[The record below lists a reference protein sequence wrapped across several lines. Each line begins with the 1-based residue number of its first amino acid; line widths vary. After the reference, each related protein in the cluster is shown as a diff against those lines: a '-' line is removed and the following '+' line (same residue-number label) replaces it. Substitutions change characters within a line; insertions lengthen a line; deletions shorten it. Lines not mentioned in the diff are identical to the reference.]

1 MSSKINVTDIVL
13 GHIATLADPAGKR
26 SLMDYVTF
34 FAFPGVVAALG
45 CYAGYNLNKDVS
57 SMLVNF
63 GAIFTA
69 LLLSVLV
76 LVYDQE
82 SKLKDMNGL
91 KIVDP
96 LYNAKKDLLKQ
107 LYYNICFSIVSSIL
121 LVGLCFVH
129 SILYKVVSVF
139 EFSGGVVKIDYARYV
154 LTPLVIFVT
163 ANLMLTIIM
172 IVKRMHAM
180 LTIQ

>member
-34 FAFPGVVAALG
+34 FAFPGAVAAVS

-82 SKLKDMNGL
+82 SKLKDAHGL
-91 KIVDP
+91 KTVDP
-96 LYNAKKDLLKQ
+96 LFNAKKELLKQ
-107 LYYNICFSIVSSIL
+107 LYYNICFSIVSSIF

-139 EFSGGVVKIDYARYV
+139 EFSEYVFRVDYARYI

-163 ANLMLTIIM
+163 VNLMLTIIM

-180 LTIQ
+180 LTI

>member
-1 MSSKINVTDIVL
+1 MSSKINVADIVL

-26 SLMDYVTF
+26 SIMDYVTF
-34 FAFPGVVAALG
+34 FAVPGLVAALG
-45 CYAGYNLNKDVS
+45 CMAGYNLNKDVS

-82 SKLKDMNGL
+82 SKLNLAKGT
-91 KIVDP
+91 DP
-96 LYNAKKDLLKQ
+96 LYNPKKQLLQQ
-107 LYYNICFSIVSSIL
+107 LYYNICFSIISSII
-121 LVGLCFVH
+121 LVGLCFTH
-129 SILYKVVSVF
+129 SVLT
-139 EFSGGVVKIDYARYV
+139 GVVNCVGLMGDPVCINYAKYIF
-154 LTPLVIFVT
+154 TPLVIFVT

-180 LTIQ
+180 LTI